1 MLATR
6 LSSETMRRALAAVS
20 AAALLAGCGAG
31 PQEARSPLDDALG
44 YISADSPA
52 VVVFETGGSQSDRAA
67 ELLGRMP
74 VVGGQ
79 VYRRI
84 ESMIGWAFLRFERD
98 IRPLLGAEVVVGVT
112 DPRAVLAA
120 EGFFDRL
127 ASLVVAWRVADPR
140 LAKRVIIRSPDLL
153 ANGKAHGVR
162 LWENQRARG
171 WLALDGDVFVAAGSR
186 RQLERAIKRRRDSSR
201 FSESDFDEAF
211 RGLPSEALLRVRL
224 DPRGVL
230 ESFPRLRGALA
241 QRWIASLRETGIA
254 LSAREDGFALAMRA
268 RTEAKDLADDDLPL
282 APRGP
287 TPAALRQGS
296 ETGVGISEPG
306 RVARFAEQVVRAVD
320 PGRYA
325 VLDRARR
332 RLRGRAG
339 VDVQRDLLARIQQGS
354 IALSADGTDIAA
366 RAHVVEA
373 RKFREALERA
383 IPALPDLGGAFGIRD
398 LGVSSPA
405 PGQRFFAAAV
415 PGHQSVVFGLVGNS
429 LVASDDTERAGELV
443 IEPSRIVEG
452 ARGAAVL
459 SADAGAIAERIA
471 REHVRG
477 LERIGLPVALRPLGD
492 LTGWLAIS
500 REGLRGQAHLAISR

>member
-6 LSSETMRRALAAVS
+6 VSSEAMRRVLAAVL
-20 AAALLAGCGAG
+20 AAVLLAGCGAETR
-31 PQEARSPLDDALG
+31 EARSPLDDALG
-44 YISADSPA
+44 YIPADAPA
-52 VVVFETGGSQSDRAA
+52 VFVLETGGSQSDRAA

-74 VVGGQ
+74 VVSGQ
-79 VYRRI
+79 VYSRF
-84 ESMIGWAFLRFERD
+84 ENMIGWAFLRFERD
-98 IRPLLGAEVVVGVT
+98 IRPLLGHELVVAVN
-112 DPRAVLAA
+112 DPRAALVAD
-120 EGFFDRL
+120 GFFDRL
-127 ASLVVAWRVADPR
+127 ASLVVAWRVAEPQV
-140 LAKRVIIRSPDLL
+140 AKRVLIRSPDLQ
-153 ANGKAHGVR
+153 AAGKAHGVR
-162 LWENQRARG
+162 VWENERARA

-186 RQLERAIKRRRDSSR
+186 RRLERAIERRRGSSR
-201 FSESDFDEAF
+201 FSEADFNDAF
-211 RGLPSEALLRVRL
+211 RGLPDDALLRARI

-241 QRWIASLRETGIA
+241 QRWIASLRETGVT
-254 LSAREDGFALAMRA
+254 LSAREDGFALALRA
-268 RTEAKDLADDDLPL
+268 RTEAEELADDDLPL
-282 APRGP
+282 APRGA

-306 RVARFAEQVVRAVD
+306 RLARFAEQLMRVVE

-325 VLDRARR
+325 VLDRVRR
-332 RLRGRAG
+332 RLRTRAG

-354 IALSADGTDIAA
+354 VALSADGTDIAA

-373 RKFREALERA
+373 GKFRDALERL
-383 IPALPDLGGAFGIRD
+383 IPVLPGLGGAFGIRD

-429 LVASDDTERAGELV
+429 LVASDDTRRAGDLV
-443 IEPSRIVEG
+443 TEPSRIVEG

-459 SADAGAIAERIA
+459 SADAGALAERLA

-477 LERIGLPVALRPLGD
+477 LERIGLPLALRPIGD

-500 REGLRGQAHLAISR
+500 REGLRGEAHVAIAR